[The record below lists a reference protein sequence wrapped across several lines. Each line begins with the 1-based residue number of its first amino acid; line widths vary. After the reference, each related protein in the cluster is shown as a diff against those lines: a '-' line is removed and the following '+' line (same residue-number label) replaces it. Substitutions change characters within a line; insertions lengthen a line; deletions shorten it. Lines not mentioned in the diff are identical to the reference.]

1 MSIDTE
7 YGNNPNQKSSRLA
20 EVINPKR
27 LPEAGFQS
35 YEELKNNAV
44 GQKAAFLAGE
54 IVNPKLEHPKFRD
67 VSRMDKGILAL
78 AEAAEKVDSIE
89 TDPER
94 ASIIRFSLEFRMAE
108 MEYVKMLAQLEFLC
122 QEGGDTPEIAELAE
136 EVRALNESL
145 YGKPNPEIVNAAL
158 NTVWANLDSKNYTLS
173 AKKIYDE
180 LKDGFTWGGKRMA
193 PLLQPEYKD
202 ALPDFDDESIAWAGE
217 HILERNADIEALIY
231 ELWESK
237 KEEFGPDYV
246 CGPDDIVEAFE
257 QVLGL
262 MDPEGKSGVR
272 IIKDPEAT
280 ALSWESPLMA
290 VKIGGKRAP
299 IASHEVLF
307 QKVLHEL
314 KIHGGRA
321 ISGLKTSIPVLGTGL
336 FTNTPRP
343 DYLTFEEGFA
353 TTVEE
358 AVSAVDPK
366 WDGTKLG
373 HYLSITMAQN
383 GGDFRSVF
391 ETSWRYRLLM
401 KVNSGQEVT
410 DEMIAKEQAMTYTA
424 CVRVFRGN
432 QTNIQELAPGVKPMT
447 FNKDLAYLEGRVI
460 AMRHIAD
467 LHQNQDSEG
476 LDRLFKAKYDPTN
489 PVQNKLVAN
498 EFALA
503 A

>member
-1 MSIDTE
+1 MSTE
-7 YGNNPNQKSSRLA
+7 HENNPNQKSSRLA
-20 EVINPKR
+20 EVINPQK

-35 YEELKNNAV
+35 YEELKNNSV
-44 GQKAAFLAGE
+44 SQKTAFLAGD
-54 IVNPKLEHPKFRD
+54 IVNPKLEHSKFQD
-67 VSRMDKGILAL
+67 VSHMDKGILTL
-78 AEAAEKVDSIE
+78 AEAAEKVDNIE
-89 TDPER
+89 SDPER
-94 ASIIRFSLEFRMAE
+94 AAVIRFSLEFRMAE
-108 MEYVKMLAQLEFLC
+108 MEYVKMLARLEFLC
-122 QEGGDTPEIAELAE
+122 QEGGDTSEIAELAE

-145 YGKPNPEIVNAAL
+145 YGKPSPEIVNAAL
-158 NTVWANLDSKNYTLS
+158 NAVWTNLDSKNYTLS

-180 LKDGFTWGGKRMA
+180 LKYGFDWGDRQIGPMS
-193 PLLQPEYKD
+193 QPEYKD
-202 ALPDFDDESIAWAGE
+202 TLPDFNDESIDWAGE
-217 HILERNADIEALIY
+217 YILEQNADIQTLIY
-231 ELWESK
+231 EFWESK
-237 KEEFGPDYV
+237 KEEFGPDYT

-257 QVLGL
+257 QVLAL
-262 MDPEGKSGVR
+262 MDPEGESGVR
-272 IIKDPEAT
+272 IILDPEAT

-336 FTNTPRP
+336 FTNTSRP

-358 AVSAVDPK
+358 AVSEADPK

-410 DEMIAKEQAMTYTA
+410 DEMIAKEQATTYTA

-432 QTNIQELAPGVKPMT
+432 QTNIQELAPDVKPMT

-467 LHQNQDSEG
+467 LHQNQDIEG

-489 PVQNKLVAN
+489 AVQNELVTK